1 MGLSP
6 GDKIDSYEILS
17 ALGAGGMGEVYRAR
31 DTTLKRE
38 VAIKVLASF
47 ASRDPTRLR
56 RFKQEAQAAAALSH
70 PNILAIHQFGSYE
83 GAPYLVLELLEGETL
98 RHQLA
103 RGPLSVRKAT
113 EYGIQIARGLGAAH
127 DKGITHRDLKPEN
140 IFITEDGR
148 VKILDFGLARLT
160 QANAA
165 TVDEVEGA
173 GTRRE
178 QTDPGVVLGSAG
190 YMSPEQVRGKTAG
203 HRADI
208 FAFGV
213 VLYEMLSGQSAFRR
227 PTSAETMTAILN
239 EDPPALSLF
248 VPHISL
254 ALLKVVHRCLEKS
267 PEQRFQSASDL
278 AFALEALSESSGSGL
293 AMVEQDTRSRW
304 PWMAGAV
311 ALAVLAA
318 TGIAWLRRPSAV
330 PVVESITQLTDDGEP
345 KEGKVISDG
354 SRIYFNELSGGS
366 WKIAQVSVAGGRTAV
381 VESRLVDPWIAG
393 LTPEGSALLVT
404 AGGYDDAAYPLWSIP
419 LPAGEPRRLGNADGQ
434 SAAFFPD
441 GRLLFARGGEL
452 YVADK
457 DGADSRKLVS
467 TTGIIE
473 DPGVSSNGKQLVFTL
488 YSRGWASSA
497 LYEGAADGEGAPVTI
512 KGSDGRCCATWSFD
526 EKYLVSGTAHREG
539 SDLWALPMET
549 GLLRRAREPIRL
561 TAGPLSY
568 SGATPSRDTK
578 HIYAIGTKRRSELVH
593 YDLASR
599 QFLPFLSGI
608 SAIDTT
614 FSHDG
619 KWVAYTSYPD
629 HTLWRSRADG
639 SERQQLTYPP
649 MQVAYPFISPDG
661 TRVAFQTAKWETY
674 LVSMDGGQP
683 ELVEKHSGGANWSP
697 DGNFLVFTSG
707 NDQPLEDDEK
717 RSSLRILDVR
727 TRTASVI
734 PSSEG
739 IVGCWWVTQDKL
751 VAATADG
758 TRFLTFD
765 TKAQKWAELATG
777 TFVNWAVSPGGK
789 YLVFTTGG
797 AEPKVHRLRFADR
810 QMETIATLKEL
821 RRVVDTIEQ
830 STQIDV
836 APDGSPIFSRDI
848 GTSEIYALNIRWP

>member
-1 MGLSP
+1 MALSP
-6 GDKIDSYEILS
+6 GEKLDSYEILG

-31 DTTLKRE
+31 DTTLKRD

-47 ASRDPTRLR
+47 ASQDPIRLR

-98 RHQLA
+98 RHKVA
-103 RGPLSVRKAT
+103 HGPLSVRKSID
-113 EYGIQIARGLGAAH
+113 YGIQIARALGAAH
-127 DKGITHRDLKPEN
+127 DKGIIHRDLKPEN
-140 IFITEDGR
+140 IFVTEDGR

-160 QANAA
+160 QATAA
-165 TVDEVEGA
+165 TVDEFEGG
-173 GTRRE
+173 GTRRD
-178 QTDPGVVLGSAG
+178 QTDPGVVLGTVG

-208 FAFGV
+208 FAFGA
-213 VLYEMLSGQSAFRR
+213 VLYEMLSGRSAFRR

-239 EDPPALSLF
+239 EDPPALSIF
-248 VPHISL
+248 VPNLSL

-278 AFALEALSESSGSGL
+278 AFALEALSDASGSGL
-293 AMVEQDTRSRW
+293 AMVEQDARSRW
-304 PWMAGAV
+304 PWTVGAV

-318 TGIAWLRRPSAV
+318 AGIGLQRRPAAV

-354 SRIYFNELSGGS
+354 SRIYFNESSGGS

-393 LTPEGSALLVT
+393 LTPEGSALLVMS
-404 AGGYDDAAYPLWSIP
+404 GGYDDAAYPLWSIP
-419 LPAGEPRRLGNADGQ
+419 LPAGEPRRLASTDGQ
-434 SAAFFPD
+434 GAAFFPD
-441 GRLLFARGGEL
+441 GRILFAKGAEL

-457 DGADSRKLVS
+457 DGGNSRKLVS
-467 TTGIIE
+467 MTGIVE
-473 DPGVSSNGKQLVFTL
+473 DPSVSPDGKRLVFTL

-497 LYEGAADGEGAPVTI
+497 LYEIAADGEGTPATI
-512 KGSDGRCCATWSFD
+512 SGSEGRCCATWSFD
-526 EKYLVSGTAHREG
+526 EKYLVYGTAHREG

-549 GLLRRAREPIRL
+549 GILRRARAPIRL
-561 TAGPLSY
+561 TAGPLAY
-568 SGATPSRDTK
+568 SGAVPSRDTK

-593 YDLASR
+593 YDLAAHH
-599 QFLPFLSGI
+599 FLPFLSGI
-608 SAIDTT
+608 SAIDAT
-614 FSHDG
+614 FSRDG

-629 HTLWRSRADG
+629 HTLWRSRTDG
-639 SERQQLTYPP
+639 TERRQLTYPP
-649 MQVAYPFISPDG
+649 MQIAYPFISPDG
-661 TRVAFQTAKWETY
+661 TRVAFQTAQWETY
-674 LVSMDGGQP
+674 VVNMDAGQP
-683 ELVEKHSGGANWSP
+683 ELLENHSGGANWSP
-697 DGNFLVFTSG
+697 DGNLLVFTSG

-717 RSSLRILDVR
+717 RSSLKILDVR

-758 TRFLTFD
+758 TKFLTFD
-765 TKAQKWAELATG
+765 VKAQKWTELASG
-777 TFVNWAVSPGGK
+777 SFVNWAVAPGGK
-789 YLVFTTGG
+789 YLYFTTGG
-797 AEPKVHRLRFADR
+797 TEPQAQRLRFADR
-810 QMETIATLKEL
+810 QIETIGSLKDL

-830 STQIDV
+830 STGIDV
-836 APDGSPIFSRDI
+836 APDGSPIFAREI
-848 GTSEIYALNIRWP
+848 GTSEIYTLNIRWP